1 MKRHQKISTRILL
14 PAVTITVLFSLG
26 LFWAGSSVLESF
38 IEKKFSQIVEAKTAA
53 IAAMEKRICKDLI
66 AQASLFSQSKEV
78 LEAYAVAQTGNL
90 SDPDDPQ
97 LEAARQKLYSSFS
110 SVEKGYLNPQGGNS
124 LRLHFHLSPARSLLR
139 LWDKKQRKS
148 EDLSAFRS
156 SVIAVNREGK
166 PASGTEVGRGGFELR
181 GIVPV
186 VDSNGKNLGSIE
198 ALSSFEPVVLDSI
211 SNEKEY
217 LAVYMQKEFLPLAS
231 QLQDS
236 NKNPI
241 LDNFVFVS
249 STNKKITDPLLL
261 PSMLAAGSV
270 KQTNIRIDDYFASV
284 FPIKDFSGKDIG
296 VMAFMVDA
304 SDTYNLMKSFKIGIV
319 GLCFALLVGIISPV
333 YFSVRSVTKPINSTM
348 VMLQDIAEGEG
359 DLTKRLH
366 SKYSDEIGE
375 LCHWFN
381 SFIEKLQ
388 GIVKRITENSSLVA
402 GSSSE
407 LASIARNLSAS
418 VEDVSQR
425 AATVATASE
434 QMSANLHGAAAA
446 MEESATNTNMVA
458 SAAEEMTSTI
468 NSIAENVESASA
480 ISSRAVGQAQRA
492 TERMRELGDAAQKIS
507 KITETI
513 TEISEQTNLL
523 ALNATIEAAR
533 AGEAGKGFA
542 VVANEIKDL
551 AKQTAQATFHIK
563 NQIDD
568 VQQTTSSTVSE
579 IVQISNVIGEINDLV
594 GGIASAVDEQ
604 KSATKEIASNI
615 AQASQGIQEVNENV
629 NQCSVVAADIAKE
642 ITSVNFAVASISDN
656 SKEVQSSSQDLLR
669 MSTELNNI
677 AASFQV

>member
-1 MKRHQKISTRILL
+1 MKNFEKISTRILF

-26 LFWAGSSVLESF
+26 LFWAGSTVLEKL
-38 IEKKFSQIVEAKTAA
+38 IEKNFSQLVEAKTAS
-53 IAAMEKRICKDLI
+53 IAAMEKRLREDLI
-66 AQASLFSQSKEV
+66 AQASLFSQSKDV
-78 LEAYAVAQTGNL
+78 LEAYAIAQMGNQN
-90 SDPDDPQ
+90 DPDDSQ
-97 LEAARQKLYSSFS
+97 LEAARQKLYSNLS
-110 SVEKGYLNPQGGNS
+110 SIEKGYLNPQGGNT
-124 LRLHFHLSPARSLLR
+124 LRLHFHLAPARSLLR
-139 LWDKKQRKS
+139 FWDKKQRKS
-148 EDLSAFRS
+148 EDLSSFRS
-156 SVIAVNREGK
+156 SVIAVSRERK
-166 PASGTEVGRGGFELR
+166 PTSGIEVGRGGFEIR

-186 VDSNGKNLGSIE
+186 VTINGNYVGSVE
-198 ALSSFEPVVLDSI
+198 ALSSFEPIVLDSI

-217 LAVYMQKEFLPLAS
+217 LAVYMKKDLLPLAS

-236 NKNPI
+236 TKNPI
-241 LDNFVFVS
+241 IDNFVFVS
-249 STNKKITDPLLL
+249 STDKKVTDPLLL
-261 PSMLAAGSV
+261 PSLLAEGSV
-270 KQTNIRIDDYFASV
+270 NQKNIRIKDYFTSV
-284 FPIKDFSGKDIG
+284 FPIKDYSGKVIG
-296 VMAFMVDA
+296 VMAFVVNA
-304 SDTYNLMKSFKIGIV
+304 SDTYALMKSFKFGIIA
-319 GLCFALLVGIISPV
+319 LCLALLFGIIAPV

-348 VMLQDIAEGEG
+348 VMLQDIAQGDG
-359 DLTKRLH
+359 DLTKRLQ
-366 SKYSDEIGE
+366 SKYQDEIGE

-381 SFIEKLQ
+381 NFIEKLQ
-388 GIVKRITENSSLVA
+388 GIIKRIADNSSLVA

-407 LASIARNLSAS
+407 LSSIARNLSAS

-425 AATVATASE
+425 AATVASASE

-458 SAAEEMTSTI
+458 SAAEEMSSTI

-480 ISSRAVGQAQRA
+480 ISGKAVGQAHSA

-551 AKQTAQATFHIK
+551 AKQTAQATLNIK
-563 NQIDD
+563 SQIDD
-568 VQQTTSSTVSE
+568 VQKSTSSTVAE

-604 KSATKEIASNI
+604 KTATKEIASNI

-629 NQCSVVAADIAKE
+629 NQCSVVAADIARE
-642 ITSVNFAVASISDN
+642 ITSVNTAVTSISSN
-656 SKEVQSSSQDLLR
+656 SKEVQSSSEDLLR
-669 MSTELNNI
+669 MSTELKNI
-677 AASFQV
+677 AVSFQV